1 MSKESK
7 HHILIYLEHIL
18 TAIKRINHYVEN
30 VGEVSFLK
38 SELIQDAVIRNIEI
52 IGEASRN
59 IERHY
64 PDFTAKHPE
73 VPWSDLY
80 WMRNRVSHGYFS
92 VDFELVWK
100 TIEKDIPE
108 LQSQI
113 QKIYKQASS
122 VKEQEI

>member
-7 HHILIYLEHIL
+7 LNILIYLEHIL
-18 TAIKRINHYVEN
+18 MAIKRINDYTEN
-30 VGEVSFLK
+30 LGEVSFLR

-59 IERHY
+59 IDRHHPY
-64 PDFTAKHPE
+64 FTAEHHE

-92 VDFELVWK
+92 VDLELVWK

-108 LQSQI
+108 LQNQVT
-113 QKIYKQASS
+113 KIYKQISS
-122 VKEQEI
+122 VK